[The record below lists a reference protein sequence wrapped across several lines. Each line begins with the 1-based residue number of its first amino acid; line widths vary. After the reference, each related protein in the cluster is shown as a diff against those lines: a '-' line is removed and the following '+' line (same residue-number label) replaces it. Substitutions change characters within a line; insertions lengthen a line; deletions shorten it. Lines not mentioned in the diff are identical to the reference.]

1 MNARRR
7 ERPDGLPSRVY
18 IKAGSYY
25 WVRPDNKWL
34 KLCRVDE
41 GDRRM
46 LERLAEEKRRME
58 PALGIGNMPR
68 LVAAYMDERATQYA
82 DSYREEW
89 KRRGEDVR
97 KYFRD
102 WDVHQVD
109 TAAVADFLVTNW
121 GDKLPTQRAMKG
133 WLSKFFGW
141 AMLRRHAQA
150 NPCREVSVKKPKVR
164 TVYIPDRDFL
174 AIYDALLVTRPHPTT
189 GRQAKVP
196 TGDMM
201 QCFVD
206 LCYLTCQRSTE
217 IRLLR
222 WDQIDRDAGVIH
234 FLPTKTEDSSGE
246 AVDWPLT
253 SEIEAVLSR
262 AKALAPVFGQV
273 YVIRDKHG
281 AAKTDQACRDAWE
294 GAMARANLADKP
306 YTVKDIRAK
315 ALTDA
320 KRAGYTLDDLQV
332 AGAHTDRATT
342 AGYIKSR
349 ETPQSIVRLS
359 LPSKKSA

>member
-1 MNARRR
+1 M
-7 ERPDGLPSRVY
+7 
-18 IKAGSYY
+18 
-25 WVRPDNKWL
+25 
-34 KLCRVDE
+34 
-41 GDRRM
+41 
-46 LERLAEEKRRME
+46 
-58 PALGIGNMPR
+58 
-68 LVAAYMDERATQYA
+68 
-82 DSYREEW
+82 
-89 KRRGEDVR
+89 R

-102 WDVHQVD
+102 WDVQQVD

-150 NPCREVSVKKPKVR
+150 NPCREVAVKKPKAR

-174 AIYDALLVTRPHPTT
+174 TIYDALLVTRPHPTT

-222 WDQIDRDAGVIH
+222 WDQIERDAGVIH
-234 FLPTKTEDSSGE
+234 FLPTKTENSSGE
-246 AVDWPLT
+246 AVDWSLT
-253 SEIEAVLSR
+253 PEIEAVLSR
-262 AKALAPVFGQV
+262 AKALAPFFGQV

-306 YTVKDIRAK
+306 YTIKDIRAK

-342 AGYIKSR
+342 AEYIKSR

-359 LPSKKSA
+359 LPTKKSA